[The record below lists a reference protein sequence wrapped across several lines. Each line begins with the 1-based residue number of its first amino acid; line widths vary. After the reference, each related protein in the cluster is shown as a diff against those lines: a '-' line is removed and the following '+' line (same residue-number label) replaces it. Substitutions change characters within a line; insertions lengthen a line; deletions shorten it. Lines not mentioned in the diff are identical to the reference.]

1 MKSLT
6 LDHLFQK
13 FSVDYLRELSTFG
26 ALSDEMVMQLLRE
39 GEIFRLDPGEE
50 LYHVDDAV
58 DEFYVVLSGRI
69 ALYHHHQNKPALT
82 HYYDPGA
89 QIGYVGLI
97 ALHERMGTA
106 IADQQCYILSI
117 SKKQYFDLHRSSPQ
131 TFGLLT
137 LNLAREMART
147 IGEMGDLIAELRILP
162 QDKTDPGFTPSTAYS
177 SKYPER
183 SSK

>member
-1 MKSLT
+1 MKSIT
-6 LDHLFQK
+6 LERLFEE
-13 FSVDYLRELSTFG
+13 FSVDYFRELSTFG
-26 ALSDEMVMQLLRE
+26 ALSDDMVMQLMTE
-39 GEIFRLDPGEE
+39 GEIFQLDECEE

-58 DEFYVVLSGRI
+58 DEFYVVISGRI

-82 HYYDPGA
+82 HYYYPGA

-106 IADQQCYILSI
+106 IADQQSHLLSI
-117 SKKQYFDLHRSSPQ
+117 SRKQYFDLHRSSPK

-147 IGEMGDLIAELRILP
+147 IGEMGDLIAELSVP
-162 QDKTDPGFTPSTAYS
+162 AQHKTGS
-177 SKYPER
+177 
-183 SSK
+183 